1 MLSKLAI
8 LILKITLVFII
19 LLGTSFAFFLSSI
32 LNVNYKI
39 TILYKD

>member
-19 LLGTSFAFFLSSI
+19 LLSASFAFSLSNI
-32 LNVNYKI
+32 LNINYKI